1 MNRITGKTALR
12 AIGAAALSFAA
23 ILFAAATPSAA
34 SSYTLNFTGT
44 VSSTTGLFLA
54 VGIANGDTVS
64 GSVTFDPVN
73 TNSATTSAF
82 VNNFGQSVSSFTFHL
97 SHLSDPGLNF
107 DNTDTGNG
115 QIASSQIGGFA
126 GLDLSGQSAASTLN
140 LRFRTDGSIAPLASL
155 AALPTDPSAILA
167 MLGGASP
174 SALGL
179 YEMFGFGRVN
189 FDVAFSPLV
198 AATPIPAAL
207 PLFASALGGLG
218 FIGWRRRQ
226 DRAVLHSQPQATP
239 IPQLRA
245 KFFAKRS

>member
-12 AIGAAALSFAA
+12 TIGAAVLSFAA
-23 ILFAAATPSAA
+23 ALFAAATPSAA

-54 VGIANGDTVS
+54 VGIVSGDTVS

-73 TNSATTSAF
+73 TSSATTSAF

-97 SHLSDPGLNF
+97 NHLSDPGLDF
-107 DNTDTGNG
+107 DNTDTGTG
-115 QIASSQIGGFA
+115 QIASSQFGGA

-140 LRFRTDGSIAPLASL
+140 LRFRTDGSTAPLASL

-189 FDVAFSPLV
+189 FDVAFAPLV

-207 PLFASALGGLG
+207 PLFAAALGGLG

-226 DRAVLHSQPQATP
+226 DRAAM
-239 IPQLRA
+239 
-245 KFFAKRS
+245 RS